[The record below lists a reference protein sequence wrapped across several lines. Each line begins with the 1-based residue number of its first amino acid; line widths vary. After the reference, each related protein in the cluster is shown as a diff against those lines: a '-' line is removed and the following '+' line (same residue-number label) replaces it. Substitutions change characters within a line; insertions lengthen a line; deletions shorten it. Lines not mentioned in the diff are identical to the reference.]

1 MISTFDLIIHD
12 KNSIDLEEIV
22 FSAENQA
29 ILEQVVKEHKHI
41 EALQKYGLQVDNKIL
56 LYGHSGCGKTTTAKA
71 LAKALGRSIFILNLT
86 NFVSSRIGD
95 TGKNLKAVFDKAGRD
110 KAVLFLD
117 EFDQIGKMRGD
128 DDKDVGEMRRLV
140 NTLIQQIDYFP
151 EGAILMAAT
160 NYPDL
165 IDVALKRRFQLKL
178 KFEMPEKEQL
188 DAYYEQLLSV
198 FPNEL
203 RKIERKYGISY
214 AEAKDYVHT
223 SIKSK
228 LISQWEK
235 EENMENVEDNQEIGI
250 ITSKKPKLTSK
261 KWKITNKKCKRT
273 SEKRKV
279 TSIK

>member
-95 TGKNLKAVFDKAGRD
+95 TGKNMKAVFDKAGRD

-223 SIKSK
+223 SIKSR
-228 LISQWEK
+228 LISQWEN
-235 EENMENVEDNQEIGI
+235 EENMENVEDNQE
-250 ITSKKPKLTSK
+250 
-261 KWKITNKKCKRT
+261 NRHHHQ
-273 SEKRKV
+273 
-279 TSIK
+279 